1 MPFLCVCVRFKDASL
16 VSLRRD
22 ACPPPERVSTS
33 AQERATPPPRQISAS
48 TTAESRIPMTKSVRR
63 AFFPLLL
70 FHFLLL
76 LHDPVSGVHQSKQE
90 IPKQAFCFYDLF
102 AVINCVKEHDFVL
115 FIHPCRLFRF
125 LPMRF
130 LLLSTAAYR
139 SVVHVFKMKRLC
151 PGGHSRVAL

>member
-1 MPFLCVCVRFKDASL
+1 MPAARAGVHISTRKSHSSAPADQRFHHRRKQNPDDKKCAESFLS
-16 VSLRRD
+16 
-22 ACPPPERVSTS
+22 
-33 AQERATPPPRQISAS
+33 SAS
-48 TTAESRIPMTKSVRR
+48 VHSFLFL
-63 AFFPLLL
+63 FFLR
-70 FHFLLL
+70 

-102 AVINCVKEHDFVL
+102 AVIKCVKGHDFVL

-130 LLLSTAAYR
+130 LLLSIAAYR